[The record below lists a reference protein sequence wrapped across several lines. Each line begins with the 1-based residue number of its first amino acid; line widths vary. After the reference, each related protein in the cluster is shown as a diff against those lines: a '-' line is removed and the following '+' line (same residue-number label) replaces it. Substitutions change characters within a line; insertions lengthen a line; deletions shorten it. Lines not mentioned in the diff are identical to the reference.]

1 MRTTHALDHLLWGI
15 ADLDR
20 GRARFG
26 ELTGIAPVTGGTHP
40 GFGTRNALAMLS
52 DGVYFEILSVDPAQ
66 PEGGRWA
73 ERVAGLD
80 EPGLITFAVRTGDL
94 GTARAAAERVG
105 VTMGPATPMS
115 RRRPDG
121 VELAWSIMQPED
133 GPFGGLLPFF
143 IDWQSS
149 PHPTASLPTGC
160 RLLWLAARHP
170 EAHRLAQI
178 YAALD
183 IPVSVE
189 DGPPGLHARIET
201 PKGIVAFGPPA

>member
-1 MRTTHALDHLLWGI
+1 MRTTHALDHLLWGV

-20 GRARFG
+20 GREKFA
-26 ELTGIAPVTGGTHP
+26 ELTGVEPVVGGTHP

-52 DGVYFEILSVDPAQ
+52 DGVYLEILSVDPAQ
-66 PEGGRWA
+66 PDGGLWA
-73 ERVAGLD
+73 ERVAALD
-80 EPGLITFAVRTGDL
+80 QPGLIAFAVRTGDL
-94 GTARAAAERVG
+94 EAARAAAARVDVG
-105 VTMGPATPMS
+105 MGPAIPMS
-115 RRRPDG
+115 RNRPDG
-121 VELAWSIMQPED
+121 VRLAWAVMQPEP

-143 IDWQSS
+143 IDWMGS

-189 DGPPGLHARIET
+189 EGPPGLHARIET
-201 PKGIVAFGPPA
+201 PKGIVSFGPA